1 MNQQSPREM
10 KTFRI
15 LRLSALVLLST
26 TLAGQAGD
34 ETAVWLAKDAE
45 AAQGGIF
52 LPDNTGKFE
61 FALADAAGVSIGEG
75 PGEGEDTKSLVFSGT
90 QAAPLKTKTPFP
102 AVVTKL
108 VLSVRVKSAEE
119 TGIEDG
125 TILRY
130 GTQWEIRYD
139 TKKGGYS
146 FVIWHDKNIYTT
158 VFVPVS
164 RGAWAE
170 LKIEA
175 TEEAVTLSA
184 DGKEVHALPKGAF
197 HAETNPSALILGA
210 AASKQS
216 SRPFYGSVADL
227 RITVQ

>member
-1 MNQQSPREM
+1 MKKQSPLKMNTPRI
-10 KTFRI
+10 FR
-15 LRLSALVLLST
+15 LFTAVLLAT
-26 TLAGQAGD
+26 TLSGLAGD

-45 AAQGGIF
+45 ATQGGIF

-61 FALADAAGVSIGEG
+61 FTLPDANGVTIGDG
-75 PGEGEDTKSLVFSGT
+75 PGEGDDTKSIVFSGT
-90 QAAPLKTKTPFP
+90 QAGPLKTKIPFP

-108 VLSVRVKSAEE
+108 AIAIRVKSAEE
-119 TGIEDG
+119 TGTEDG

-139 TKKGGYS
+139 TKKGGYT
-146 FVIWHDKNIYTT
+146 FVAWHDKNIYST

-164 RGAWAE
+164 RGSWTE

-175 TEEAVTLSA
+175 SEEAITLSA
-184 DGKEVHALPKGAF
+184 DGKEVHAVPKGAF
-197 HAETNPSALILGA
+197 HSETSPSPLVMGA

-216 SRPFYGSVADL
+216 ARPFYGSIADL